1 MLFDMPQARREAV
14 QVRLQDHAIVT
25 MTGAELPTVRSAI
38 DLSGGRDWGAVRGR
52 AAGDGQVLSQAQ
64 EATIQRMII
73 DKRSEQLKIDLGPW
87 SSAALGQFI
96 E

>member
-38 DLSGGRDWGAVRGR
+38 DLSGGRDWGVLFAGALQAMVRCSVR
-52 AAGDGQVLSQAQ
+52 PRKPL
-64 EATIQRMII
+64 
-73 DKRSEQLKIDLGPW
+73 
-87 SSAALGQFI
+87 SSA
-96 E
+96 